1 MQFHLPSFLR
11 RVRIHGG
18 EFDSSARAM
27 NRVNEKGSLMTYEGA
42 FLAQADLR
50 IVRGSTIERKQM
62 STKTTFKRVA
72 LVAVAALGFGMLSVA
87 PSTAVALQKITLG
100 SVAGVQTTTGTTNVA
115 VTTLVN
121 FNGYCTYQGDNAV
134 YQAIYSGLPATSK
147 AAAPALT
154 VRAYDDDTY
163 GQLASFYQASANGG
177 NSPYSYFIRNG
188 EVKNESGTV
197 TTVGS
202 LFEVKQNCQQ
212 SGRYNIYATASFT
225 PDVAGTYSIMIQDPN
240 NSYTQTTWTVV
251 VSNPTVKLTKAFLNT
266 DSSTAL
272 TADAGSFVYTAAS
285 NVTAKGALTVKQYST
300 TDTTTAATTAISQE
314 VVVATTKGLVS
325 KTNDFFAGAKSV
337 TTAAAGSTNG
347 LSTYYLF
354 ANGEVGSASVTVTVG
369 GVLVSTKAVT
379 FNGVAAT
386 LSAALTAGQKT
397 WIAPT
402 GTTTV
407 TVTAKDS
414 AGNASTN
421 TPTIT
426 ATPASTAIAT
436 AVVNGLVVTI
446 TGVAAGTTVVTIA
459 DAAAVATST
468 TYTVTVAPAKSAV
481 APVITFGRTSYTVGE
496 LVTMTISSGMADSAT
511 ANLFTTALLYS
522 AGNIVWSGTAG
533 TGATHAISGG
543 KVTYSFYAP
552 AVQGNLTITGTTGA
566 DVDLATAAVVTGT
579 VAIANPGLDAATD
592 AANEAIDAANAATDA
607 ALAAAE
613 AADAATT
620 AAQEASD
627 AVAAL
632 SETVTK
638 LISDL
643 TELTSALQAQIKSLA
658 ATVAKIAKKVK
669 A

>member
-1 MQFHLPSFLR
+1 MKHVTFHLPSFLR

-72 LVAVAALGFGMLSVA
+72 LVAVSALGLSLVVVA
-87 PSTAVALQKITLG
+87 PSNAQVLQAGFRTLGFESPAATATVGTAVSAVLKQAGSCVEHNTNGNTASAYATLQID
-100 SVAGVQTTTGTTNVA
+100 V
-115 VTTLVN
+115 
-121 FNGYCTYQGDNAV
+121 
-134 YQAIYSGLPATSK
+134 
-147 AAAPALT
+147 APAGTNL
-154 VRAYDDDTY
+154 VMNSVN
-163 GQLASFYQASANGG
+163 AS
-177 NSPYSYFIRNG
+177 
-188 EVKNESGTV
+188 ETV
-197 TTVGS
+197 TALTGYTNTNATRQAFGPDGWNAYRHVAAIDCVANTS
-202 LFEVKQNCQQ
+202 AM
-212 SGRYNIYATASFT
+212 SGYNKVTFT
-225 PDVAGTYSIMIQDPN
+225 PDVPGTYVIVAVVLGG
-240 NSYTQTTWTVV
+240 TTAATWTVV
-251 VSNPTVKLTKAFLNT
+251 ASAKTLGWNSAFINT
-266 DSSTAL
+266 T
-272 TADAGSFVYTAAS
+272 AGSQSVSDATVSVTAA
-285 NVTAKGALTVKQYST
+285 AST
-300 TDTTTAATTAISQE
+300 TMKARIDVAQGYGTTSGTDTATAAATKE

-325 KTNDFFAGAKSV
+325 KTNDYTATAKSV
-337 TTAAAGSTNG
+337 TTAAGTEAVGDYYVFSNG
-347 LSTYYLF
+347 D
-354 ANGEVGSASVTVTVG
+354 VGAASVTVTVG
-369 GVLVSTKAVT
+369 GVLVSTKTVT
-379 FNGVAAT
+379 FQGVAAT

-397 WIAPT
+397 WVAPT
-402 GTTTV
+402 GTATLTV
-407 TVTAKDS
+407 AAKDS
-414 AGNASTN
+414 AGATASN

-426 ATPASTAIAT
+426 ATSAT
-436 AVVNGLVVTI
+436 TSVATVVATSNTLVTI
-446 TGVAAGTTVVTIA
+446 TGVAAGTSVITIA
-459 DAAAVATST
+459 DSAGTATST

-481 APVITFGRTSYTVGE
+481 APVITFGSTSYTVGE

-511 ANLFTTALLYS
+511 ANLFTTALVYS

-533 TGATHAISGG
+533 TGATHAISSG

-632 SETVTK
+632 SESVTK
-638 LISDL
+638 LI
-643 TELTSALQAQIKSLA
+643 AGLQAQIKSLA
-658 ATVAKIAKKVK
+658 AVVAKIAKKVK

>member
-1 MQFHLPSFLR
+1 MKHVTFHLPSFLR

-27 NRVNEKGSLMTYEGA
+27 NREKQVRL
-42 FLAQADLR
+42 LQAEPR

-72 LVAVAALGFGMLSVA
+72 LVAVAALGLSLVAVA
-87 PSTAVALQKITLG
+87 PSNAYVVAAGFRTLSWASTSATGTVGTEWSAVVKINGACSELFTNSGQVETVTANVTAQLDQAPIGSNILSNSVTWATGTPTGYTNTNANAAIAPYSEESTGYRKTTAVTCIAASTPM
-100 SVAGVQTTTGTTNVA
+100 VA
-115 VTTLVN
+115 
-121 FNGYCTYQGDNAV
+121 
-134 YQAIYSGLPATSK
+134 
-147 AAAPALT
+147 
-154 VRAYDDDTY
+154 
-163 GQLASFYQASANGG
+163 
-177 NSPYSYFIRNG
+177 
-188 EVKNESGTV
+188 
-197 TTVGS
+197 
-202 LFEVKQNCQQ
+202 
-212 SGRYNIYATASFT
+212 YATVKFT
-225 PDVAGTYSIMIQDPN
+225 PDKAGTYLVVLNPLGATTGAITQSITVAAKTLGWNTAFIN
-240 NSYTQTTWTVV
+240 TT
-251 VSNPTVKLTKAFLNT
+251 
-266 DSSTAL
+266 
-272 TADAGSFVYTAAS
+272 AGSQSVVDATVSVTAA
-285 NVTAKGALTVKQYST
+285 AST
-300 TDTTTAATTAISQE
+300 TMKARIDVAQGYGTTSGTDTATAADTKE

-325 KTNDFFAGAKSV
+325 KTNDYTAGAKSV
-337 TTAAAGSTNG
+337 TTAAGTEAVGDYYVFSNG
-347 LSTYYLF
+347 D
-354 ANGEVGSASVTVTVG
+354 VGAASVTVTVG
-369 GVLVSTKAVT
+369 GVLVSTKTVT
-379 FNGVAAT
+379 FTGVAAS

-407 TVTAKDS
+407 TVTPKDS
-414 AGNASTN
+414 AGATASN

-436 AVVNGLVVTI
+436 ATVDGLVVTI

-459 DAAAVATST
+459 DAAGVATST
-468 TYTVTVAPAKSAV
+468 TYTVTVAPAKSAS
-481 APVITFGRTSYTVGE
+481 APTITFGSPSYTVGE

-511 ANLFTTALLYS
+511 ANLFTTALVYS

-543 KVTYSFYAP
+543 KVTYTFYAP

-566 DVDLATAAVVTGT
+566 DVALTTAAVVTGT

-592 AANEAIDAANAATDA
+592 AANEAYDAANAATDA

-613 AADAATT
+613 AADAATV

-632 SETVTK
+632 SESVTK
-638 LISDL
+638 LI
-643 TELTSALQAQIKSLA
+643 AGLQAQIKSLA
-658 ATVAKIAKKVK
+658 AVVAKIAKKVK